1 MALLKEVRLFG
12 DLTPCVPLSLI
23 RRGGDFEKRG
33 YAPLKHPHVTNPEQ
47 GELKRGE
54 ASLIYPFPLPLDK
67 GKGDKGGW
75 GYQIKPKESEFLK
88 E

>member
-1 MALLKEVRLFG
+1 VSKRGEAPEHAYRELKRYEVPEHAYREFER
-12 DLTPCVPLSLI
+12 DFVPLSPPPPS
-23 RRGGDFEKRG
+23 
-33 YAPLKHPHVTNPEQ
+33 PLFGWRDTK

-75 GYQIKPKESEFLK
+75 GYYK
-88 E
+88 